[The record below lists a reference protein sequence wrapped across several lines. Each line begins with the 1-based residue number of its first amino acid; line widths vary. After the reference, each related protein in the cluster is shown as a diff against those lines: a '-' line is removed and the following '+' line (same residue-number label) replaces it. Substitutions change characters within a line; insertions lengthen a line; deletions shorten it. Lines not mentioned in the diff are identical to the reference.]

1 MDNDFNKP
9 SSKEE
14 LARQIAR
21 NMAMQ
26 NGRDVFSDNTEFFSD
41 ENNQEDDFKAEERRY
56 VSSGS
61 ADGRAKGRTEASAA
75 SAGVKTA
82 EKPHKNASRSGDINN
97 GASSKKKK
105 GTKAKKK
112 SKVKTAGIISVSV
125 LIVAAAAVTGV
136 YFYGMNKVDGKFL
149 ANTTINGID
158 VSGRTEKEAYE
169 LVLQDSVIPEN
180 ITLIKMDGTDLTI
193 SLDKI
198 DYKDNIKVTISQYF
212 SQQNHYTWFRNLW
225 SKTEYNFDSAFTYD
239 KDKLNSEIKRKV
251 LDSPGTTEP
260 EDAYIEKTDDGF
272 VLVEE
277 VQGDKFDEDKLD
289 SLYEYVDECVD
300 SGLYTIDLSGIDCY
314 EKPEVVSE
322 DLEEQLEQL
331 NSLYDI
337 EINYDFTYTTETLTG
352 SEIIDW
358 ITFENEDPA
367 DGYTVDEDKAMEYVE
382 ELAEKYDT
390 YGKDRKF
397 NSTSRGEITVEEGE
411 GCYGWWIDQQKTCD
425 QLVELIEEGSS
436 ADVEP
441 IYYKNPYS
449 SYEYVCNPEW
459 RTAES
464 DIGDTYCEVD
474 LAMQHFWYYKDG
486 KLEYE
491 CDIVSGLPT
500 EERNTPGG
508 VYKLW
513 LKEKNKVL
521 KGSLSTGETWETPV
535 TFWNNISTFGVGLHD
550 ATWHSYFG
558 GNRYKTNGSHGC
570 INMPYDAAEYVYEN
584 IEIGTPVVMYW

>member
-41 ENNQEDDFKAEERRY
+41 ENNQEDDFKAEDRRY

-112 SKVKTAGIISVSV
+112 SKVKTAGIISASV

-300 SGLYTIDLSGIDCY
+300 SGLYTIDLSGIYCY

-331 NSLYDI
+331 NSL
-337 EINYDFTYTTETLTG
+337 YDFTYTTETLTG